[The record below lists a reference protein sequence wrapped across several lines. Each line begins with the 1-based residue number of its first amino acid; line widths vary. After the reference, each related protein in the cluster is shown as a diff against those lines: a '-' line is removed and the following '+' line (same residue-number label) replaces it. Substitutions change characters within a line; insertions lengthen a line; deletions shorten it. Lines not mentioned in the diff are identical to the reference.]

1 MAEIESKQK
10 LKNGLTKRVA
20 TKVDM
25 TPLVDL
31 AFLLITFFMLAT
43 TLAKPKIM
51 ELNMPFGNVRSPV
64 KHAVTLLL
72 SDKNRIYY
80 FYGIDGNKAKLTDFD
95 GIRKVLLMYNKTY
108 PNLTI
113 VIKMDNEAKFGNL
126 VDALDEMVITN
137 SKRYSISDF
146 TLDDKEIIRL
156 ANYR

>member
-1 MAEIESKQK
+1 MAEIENKQK
-10 LKNGLTKRVA
+10 SKSDVTKRVA
-20 TKVDM
+20 TRVDM

-43 TLAKPKIM
+43 TLAKPKVM
-51 ELNMPFGNVRSPV
+51 EVNMPFGRVTSPV

-80 FYGIDGNKAKLTDFD
+80 FYGIDTNKARITNFD
-95 GIRKVLLMYNKTY
+95 GTRKVLLMYNKTY

-146 TLDDKEIIRL
+146 TLFDKEIIRL
-156 ANYR
+156 ADNH

>member
-1 MAEIESKQK
+1 MAEIENKQK
-10 LKNGLTKRVA
+10 LKSGVTKRVA

-43 TLAKPKIM
+43 TLAKPKVM
-51 ELNMPFGNVRSPV
+51 ELNMPFGNITSPV

-72 SDKNRIYY
+72 SDKNSIYY
-80 FYGIDGNKAKLTDFD
+80 FYGVDGSKARVTNFD
-95 GIRKVLLMYNKTY
+95 GIRKVLLKYNKTY
-108 PNLTI
+108 PNLSI

-146 TLDDKEIIRL
+146 TLVDKEIIRL
-156 ANYR
+156 SDTN